1 MSKAT
6 ARAVI
11 RICDYMIGY
20 HGRLIEQAM
29 IATAGSAATVAFL
42 LGLAVVTL

>member
-20 HGRLIEQAM
+20 HGRLIEQAL
-29 IATAGSAATVAFL
+29 IAIAGSTATVAFL
-42 LGLAVVTL
+42 IGLAVLTL